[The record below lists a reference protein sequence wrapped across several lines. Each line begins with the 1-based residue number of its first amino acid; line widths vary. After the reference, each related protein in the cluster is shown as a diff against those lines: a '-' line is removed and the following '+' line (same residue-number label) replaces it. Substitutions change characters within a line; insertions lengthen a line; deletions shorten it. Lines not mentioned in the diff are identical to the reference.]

1 MKQCPICQ
9 TSNDAQALF
18 CAECGHRFQTQGSAP
33 GPGPGQGQAPPQ
45 PGLGQAPPHAPA
57 QQQPQPK
64 PKPKKVKLHS
74 PILGDQEDDLDDE
87 FDRPKQAPSKS
98 KKSLR
103 SPLLGGEDDE
113 PLSEYPRRGPRVST
127 GLDTS
132 ATSGS
137 TAKKGKSKLRSPLL
151 GEEDE
156 DFDQDFEP
164 GAGHGTGHGT
174 GHGKGLRSPL
184 LGGEG
189 GDSFDSA
196 PPSRSLSGKPGG
208 KARLRSPVLGGG
220 DDLYDPYDDDYE
232 ETDEGD
238 PNVLR
243 SPLLMARTPKHELAR
258 IPQPENS
265 PGSGP
270 GPGPAPGSAPSP
282 APAQPQIPQMPQM
295 PRTPQMPPMPALGEL
310 PQQQIQPVQPVQPIQ
325 SPAQAGSMPPLPMPS
340 QPTAPP
346 APVPTPAATAPVPVP
361 VPIPAP
367 APLPTPAPVKEETA
381 DIGPKDRRGKDRRTG
396 GRERRS
402 FSSLRDDEPRRDDNF
417 QAPQAP
423 VSSWPYMAIII
434 TAGLAMMYKLFYLVH
449 IVRTFGIPK
458 NELMIFDQLIMAMAF
473 GGLIIFAIGAK
484 KS

>member
-18 CAECGHRFQTQGSAP
+18 CAECGHRFQSQGVAPTQA
-33 GPGPGQGQAPPQ
+33 GQMQAPP
-45 PGLGQAPPHAPA
+45 PAPP
-57 QQQPQPK
+57 QQHPQAK

-74 PILGDQEDDLDDE
+74 PILGDQADDLDDD
-87 FDRPKQAPSKS
+87 FDSPAKAPGKS

-113 PLSEYPRRGPRVST
+113 PASDFPRRGPRVST
-127 GLDTS
+127 GLDTT

-137 TAKKGKSKLRSPLL
+137 TAKKAKSKLRSPLL
-151 GEEDE
+151 GEDDE

-164 GAGHGTGHGT
+164 GPGTGT

-184 LGGEG
+184 LGSEG

-196 PPSRSLSGKPGG
+196 PVSRSAAGKSGGKP
-208 KARLRSPVLGGG
+208 RLRSPVLGGG
-220 DDLYDPYDDDYE
+220 DDLYDPYDDEYE
-232 ETDEGD
+232 ETDEED

-243 SPLLMARTPKHELAR
+243 SPLLMARTPKHELTR

-265 PGSGP
+265 PAPGP
-270 GPGPAPGSAPSP
+270 GPGPAPSP
-282 APAQPQIPQMPQM
+282 MPPQIPQMPQM

-310 PQQQIQPVQPVQPIQ
+310 PQQQIQPVQA
-325 SPAQAGSMPPLPMPS
+325 PASNMPPLPMPV
-340 QPTAPP
+340 QPEAPP
-346 APVPTPAATAPVPVP
+346 V
-361 VPIPAP
+361 PAP
-367 APLPTPAPVKEETA
+367 APAPAPAPRPAPPPAPAAEESA
-381 DIGPKDRRGKDRRTG
+381 DIGPKDRRAKDRRAG

-402 FSSLRDDEPRRDDNF
+402 FSSLRDDEQRRDDDF
-417 QAPQAP
+417 AAPQAP
-423 VSSWPYMAIII
+423 QSAGSYMAIII
-434 TAGLAMMYKLFYLVH
+434 TASLGLMYKLYYLVT
-449 IVRTFGIPK
+449 IVSTYGIPK
-458 NELMIFDQLIMAMAF
+458 NELMVFDQLIMMMVF